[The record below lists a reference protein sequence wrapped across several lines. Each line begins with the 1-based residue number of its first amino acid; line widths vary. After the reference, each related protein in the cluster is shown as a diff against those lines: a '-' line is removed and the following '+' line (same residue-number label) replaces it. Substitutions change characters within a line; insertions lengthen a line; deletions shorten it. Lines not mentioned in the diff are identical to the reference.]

1 MSRDRPVLM
10 KTAIKKSKRN
20 TRIKKKTSDAEK
32 FEEQIMEDNFRSLE
46 HVKNDVLPIAQ
57 VALLTK
63 KRKPTI
69 L

>member
-1 MSRDRPVLM
+1 
-10 KTAIKKSKRN
+10 
-20 TRIKKKTSDAEK
+20 
-32 FEEQIMEDNFRSLE
+32 MEDNFRSLE